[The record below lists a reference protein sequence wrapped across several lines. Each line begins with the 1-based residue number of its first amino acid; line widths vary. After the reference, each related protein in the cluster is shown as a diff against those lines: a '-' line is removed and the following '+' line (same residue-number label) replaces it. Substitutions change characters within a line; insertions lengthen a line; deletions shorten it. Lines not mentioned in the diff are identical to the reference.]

1 MTPTTRGRTG
11 APPFVD
17 RFVALARFALLAAV
31 VLLPRTARADDTIK
45 HPGDHPAYSFEVEP
59 HVLLGWD
66 GIYGN
71 DGFGAGVR
79 FAIPILDNGFVPN
92 INNSVAIGF
101 GIDLLH
107 SPGCWYNG
115 DCSANYIHVP
125 VVLQWNFYV
134 AKRWSVFGEPGLFF
148 FHGFLSG
155 CPNNPNNVHC
165 PGEPRVTSVDPAI
178 YVGGRYYINDKMT
191 LTLRAGFPTVSVGLS
206 FMP

>member
-1 MTPTTRGRTG
+1 MRRNRPHGSAVTPAVT
-11 APPFVD
+11 
-17 RFVALARFALLAAV
+17 LARAAALPVALLAGV
-31 VLLPRTARADDTIK
+31 VVPRTARADDTIK
-45 HPGDHPAYSFEVEP
+45 QVGDHPAYSFEVEP
-59 HVLLGWD
+59 QLLLGWD

-79 FAIPILDNGFVPN
+79 FAIPIVDNGFVPN

-107 SPGCWYNG
+107 YPGCWYNG
-115 DCSANYIHVP
+115 DCSANYIQVP

-155 CPNNPNNVHC
+155 CPNNEHC
-165 PGEPRVTSVDPAI
+165 PGEPNQTSVYPAF

-191 LTLRAGFPTVSVGLS
+191 VTLRAGFPSLSVGLS
-206 FMP
+206 FFP

>member
-1 MTPTTRGRTG
+1 MTTTIRRRIGG
-11 APPFVD
+11 PGLVFAFACLAGL
-17 RFVALARFALLAAV
+17 VAS

-45 HPGDHPAYSFEVEP
+45 QVGDHPAYSFEVEP

-107 SPGCWYNG
+107 YPGCWYGG
-115 DCSANYIHVP
+115 DCSANYIHIP

-155 CPNNPNNVHC
+155 CPNNDHC

-191 LTLRAGFPTVSVGLS
+191 LTLRAGFPSVSVGLS